1 MGVGIVIATVYLV
14 ANLVVDVAYAFIDPR
29 VQVGA

>member
-29 VQVGA
+29 VQVGT

>member
-29 VQVGA
+29 VQVAG